1 MSYKLGNKIKVL
13 KGCSTQL
20 KPDIN
25 GKKNPIRGKIIK
37 EHEHYYLVQHKN
49 FKECYSKASLRCK
62 DTIFK
67 IM

>member
-25 GKKNPIRGKIIK
+25 GKKNPIRGK
-37 EHEHYYLVQHKN
+37 
-49 FKECYSKASLRCK
+49 
-62 DTIFK
+62 
-67 IM
+67 